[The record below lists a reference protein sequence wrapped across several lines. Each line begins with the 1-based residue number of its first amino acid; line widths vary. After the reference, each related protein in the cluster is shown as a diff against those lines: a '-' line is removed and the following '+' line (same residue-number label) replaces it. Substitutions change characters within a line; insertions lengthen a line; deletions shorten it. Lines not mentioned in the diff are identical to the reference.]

1 VIFETGQLAELQT
14 TLAAKSDQLLRQL
27 GTPVLHPFSSPLL
40 LNHLATLSLAIP
52 SLAESSL
59 TTPILARR
67 RQLVQHSIPRLQL
80 AAQRAL
86 LSSWTFGLSGV
97 GLSWAFGTLPFGILA
112 AVGAVALG
120 QRMWERAQNRFW
132 ADYTRVTTMLKG
144 DLQVSQRLD

>member
-1 VIFETGQLAELQT
+1 
-14 TLAAKSDQLLRQL
+14 
-27 GTPVLHPFSSPLL
+27 
-40 LNHLATLSLAIP
+40 
-52 SLAESSL
+52 
-59 TTPILARR
+59 
-67 RQLVQHSIPRLQL
+67 
-80 AAQRAL
+80 